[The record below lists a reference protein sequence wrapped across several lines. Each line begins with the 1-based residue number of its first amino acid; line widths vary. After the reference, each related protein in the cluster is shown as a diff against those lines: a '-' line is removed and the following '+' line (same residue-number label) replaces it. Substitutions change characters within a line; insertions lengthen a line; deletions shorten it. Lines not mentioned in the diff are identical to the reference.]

1 MYVYVIVI
9 GCGRLGSSIAQN
21 LSNLGHDVCVIDR
34 DAERLNRLGSGFNGQ
49 RVNGI
54 EYDSDNLVSSGIH
67 QADVLLAVTPDDNV
81 NITVSLVAADI
92 FHVPKIIAR
101 ANDPDRRYIYD
112 TLRIDSISPTDLSA
126 EILAGKLFPA
136 ESEAIMEISP
146 DYDLFEF
153 QIERTRNTS
162 VEHFERKFASRVVLI
177 RRNGA
182 VILNCQKLT
191 FESGDVVMCAIP
203 RKEKARVKRAFSGEV
218 TIWHP

>member
-67 QADVLLAVTPDDNV
+67 QADALLAVTPDDNV
-81 NITVSLVAADI
+81 NITISLVAADI

-112 TLRIDSISPTDLSA
+112 TLKIDSISPTDLSA

-146 DYDLFEF
+146 DYDLCEVP
-153 QIERTRNTS
+153 IERTKNIS
-162 VEHFERKFASRVVLI
+162 VEHFEKKYGGRVVLI
-177 RRNGA
+177 KRHG
-182 VILNCQKLT
+182 VVLLNCRMLD
-191 FESGDVVMCAIP
+191 FESGDIVMCVIP
-203 RKEKARVKRAFSGEV
+203 KKEKTRVRRAFSGEV
-218 TIWHP
+218 SIWHP